1 MVPLLDCLVHTQLVY
16 LLPVEILNLLSL
28 FQKFV
33 GLALKSTSGET
44 SIKYTLHYISNWRVK
59 FLHMVDFQ
67 SLYTETK
74 RGVLESVC
82 D

>member
-16 LLPVEILNLLSL
+16 LLPVEIPNLLSL
-28 FQKFV
+28 FQTFV
-33 GLALKSTSGET
+33 GLALSGKT

-59 FLHMVDFQ
+59 FLRVVDFQ

-74 RGVLESVC
+74 RGILESEC